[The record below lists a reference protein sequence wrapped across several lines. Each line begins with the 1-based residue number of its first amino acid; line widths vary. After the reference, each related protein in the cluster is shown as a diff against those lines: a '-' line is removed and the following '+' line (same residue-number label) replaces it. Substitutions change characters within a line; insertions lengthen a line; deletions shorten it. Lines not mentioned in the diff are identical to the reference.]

1 MKFWANSGKL
11 ASLAAEPKTGP
22 IATRLE
28 TLEALVWLCLAR
40 LLIGFLR
47 FARWRHWLGNTAH
60 APTKVSA
67 SESDA
72 PRMAHYLARVVN
84 RANSHLPRPVKCL
97 PQAIALH
104 WMLHRRNMASQ
115 IVIAALPADQRK
127 GRDDLHAWVETAGEI
142 LIGESA
148 LPHQPMVRFEFSA
161 RAVQKS

>member
-1 MKFWANSGKL
+1 M
-11 ASLAAEPKTGP
+11 AAEPKTGP

-47 FARWRHWLGNTAH
+47 FVRWRHWLGNTAH

-72 PRMAHYLARVVN
+72 PRRARYFARVVN
-84 RANSHLPRPVKCL
+84 RANGHLPLPMKCL

-148 LPHQPMVRFEFSA
+148 LPHQPMVRFEFPASA
-161 RAVQKS
+161 EQHP

>member
-1 MKFWANSGKL
+1 M
-11 ASLAAEPKTGP
+11 AAEPKTGP

-40 LLIGFLR
+40 LLIGFMR
-47 FARWRHWLGNTAH
+47 FELWRHWLGSTVQS
-60 APTKVSA
+60 PTTVSA
-67 SESDA
+67 SGSAA